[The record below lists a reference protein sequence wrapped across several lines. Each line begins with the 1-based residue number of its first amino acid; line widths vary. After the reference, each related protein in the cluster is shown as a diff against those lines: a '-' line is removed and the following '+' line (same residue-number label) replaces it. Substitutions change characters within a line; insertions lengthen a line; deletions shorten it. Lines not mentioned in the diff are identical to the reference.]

1 LIEKNTCVAAME
13 FSRCARVR
21 TRPTEEAGPTAGLS
35 KLNSVRSVEVDIRSR
50 RADCPDGKK
59 HHQRVQRLPE

>member
-21 TRPTEEAGPTAGLS
+21 PPYRG
-35 KLNSVRSVEVDIRSR
+35 SR
-50 RADCPDGKK
+50 PDGRSLKTQ
-59 HHQRVQRLPE
+59 QRTIGRGRHSF